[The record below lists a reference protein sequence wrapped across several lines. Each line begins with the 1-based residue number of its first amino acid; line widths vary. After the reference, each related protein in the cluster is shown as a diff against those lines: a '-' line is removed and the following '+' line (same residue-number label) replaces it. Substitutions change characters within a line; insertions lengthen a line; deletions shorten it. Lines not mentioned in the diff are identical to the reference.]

1 MNLSK
6 SKYTRFCQCPKMLW
20 LDKYKPELAKVDETL
35 LKRFE
40 EGNEVGDLAMGLLG
54 DYIEVTTQNADG
66 SLNIPAMLAKTKKL
80 VAVGAA
86 NICEAAFSAEGCYC
100 AVDILHRTEGGYA
113 IYEVKSSTEIKDVYL
128 CDVAYQKWVLE
139 NAGVRI
145 TGTYIAY
152 INNQY
157 VRHGEVDI
165 HALFNIEDVSAK
177 ITPFYSLVAA
187 NVEKAKAYLKQ
198 TEEPEMSI
206 AAHCKNPYVCSYWE
220 YCSRNIPRPSV
231 FDLYRIG
238 FENACEYY
246 NNGIVTFDDVLN
258 SGINLTEKQLTQVEH
273 GVKDLP
279 AHVDTVGIREFL
291 NTLHY
296 PLYFLDFE
304 TFQTCV
310 PLYDVVKPFQQIPFQ
325 YSLHY
330 ITGVT
335 EKLEHKEFLAD
346 ENSDPRRA
354 LAERLVEDI
363 PLNACVLA
371 YYKAFECTRLKEL
384 AELFPDLADSLL
396 TIKENICDLLDV
408 FRGGY
413 VYNRAMGG
421 SFSIKSVLPAM
432 FPDNPALNYHNL
444 QDVHNGTEATNAF
457 LSLPKLS
464 VEERSNLR
472 KNLLLY
478 CGLDTYA
485 MVVLWQKLVEISLE

>member
-1 MNLSK
+1 
-6 SKYTRFCQCPKMLW
+6 MLW
-20 LDKYKPELAKVDETL
+20 LDKYKPELAKVDAALE
-35 LKRFE
+35 KRFE
-40 EGNEVGDLAMGLLG
+40 EGNEVGDLAMGLMG
-54 DYIEVTTQNADG
+54 KYIEVTTQNADG
-66 SLNIPAMLAKTKKL
+66 SLNIPAMLAKTKTL
-80 VAVGAA
+80 VAARA
-86 NICEAAFSAEGCYC
+86 ENICEAAFSSKGCYC

-113 IYEVKSSTEIKDVYL
+113 IYEVKSSTEIKDVFL
-128 CDVAYQKWVLE
+128 CDVAYQRWVLE
-139 NAGVRI
+139 NAGVHI

-157 VRHGEVDI
+157 VRQGDMNI
-165 HALFNIEDVSAK
+165 LSLFNIEDVSGRIA
-177 ITPFYSLVAA
+177 PFYALVAA
-187 NVEKAKAYLKQ
+187 NVEKAKTYLKQ
-198 TEEPEMSI
+198 TEEPEMPI
-206 AAHCKNPYVCSYWE
+206 GGHCKNPYDCGYWE

-238 FENACEYY
+238 FEKACGYY
-246 NNGIVTFDDVLN
+246 QNGIVTFDDVIK
-258 SGINLTEKQLTQVEH
+258 SGVPLTEKQSRQVEY
-273 GVKDLP
+273 GLKELP
-279 AHVDTVGIREFL
+279 TYADKGGICEFL

-304 TFQTCV
+304 TYQTCV
-310 PLYDVVKPFQQIPFQ
+310 PLYDGMRPFQQIPFQ

-330 ITGVT
+330 ITGLT

-354 LAERLVEDI
+354 LAERLVADI

-371 YYKAFECTRLKEL
+371 YNKAFECTRISEL
-384 AELFPDLADSLL
+384 AEIFPDLAQELL
-396 TIKENICDLLDV
+396 TIRDNICDLLDV
-408 FRGGY
+408 FCGGY

-432 FPDNPALNYHNL
+432 FPDEPSLNYHNL

-457 LSLPKLS
+457 LSLRKLS
-464 VEERSNLR
+464 KEERDSLR

-485 MVVLWQKLVEISLE
+485 MVVLWQKLVEMSLD